1 MHPRA
6 ASSAL
11 LPLVDLEGP
20 KRGTPLEM
28 ADTRPETQK
37 AKLTYKQHEGGR
49 EGGREGH
56 DTPRLRPKWPRGVI
70 IDILF

>member
-1 MHPRA
+1 MNPRA

-11 LPLVDLEGP
+11 LSLVDLEGP

-37 AKLTYKQHEGGR
+37 AKLIHPATE
-49 EGGREGH
+49 
-56 DTPRLRPKWPRGVI
+56 PFI
-70 IDILF
+70 AI

>member
-1 MHPRA
+1 MDRRA

-11 LPLVDLEGP
+11 LSLVDLEGP

-37 AKLTYKQHEGGR
+37 AKLTHKQH
-49 EGGREGH
+49 EGH

-70 IDILF
+70 TYISF

>member
-1 MHPRA
+1 MIPRA

-11 LPLVDLEGP
+11 LSLVDLEGP

-37 AKLTYKQHEGGR
+37 AKLT
-49 EGGREGH
+49 
-56 DTPRLRPKWPRGVI
+56 
-70 IDILF
+70 

>member
-1 MHPRA
+1 MFPRA

-11 LPLVDLEGP
+11 LSLVDLEGP

-37 AKLTYKQHEGGR
+37 AKLIHPATESF
-49 EGGREGH
+49 
-56 DTPRLRPKWPRGVI
+56 I
-70 IDILF
+70 AI